1 MTKLL
6 CPICGYPQHCDCNE
20 FCKSRIPDGEK
31 AKIWNPDG
39 DSWKCAN
46 CGFVAHVD
54 EWLDIEMKQSGFI
67 EKTIREKICE
77 ELKGKKLKTKSYDE
91 LKELRKNH
99 EDNL

>member
-1 MTKLL
+1 
-6 CPICGYPQHCDCNE
+6 
-20 FCKSRIPDGEK
+20 
-31 AKIWNPDG
+31 
-39 DSWKCAN
+39 
-46 CGFVAHVD
+46 VAHVD